1 MVYFCIGTPLMTSFI
16 GSIQR
21 ALGLTAAQRG
31 RELSGSSAQ
40 HNGERFHNVKPRPVE
55 GIGKTLSIAWKVL
68 FKKPDGTMPVG
79 ALPVDALSR
88 EQLDA
93 APDRSLFRL
102 GHSTMLL
109 KLRGQFWLTDPVFAE
124 RASPFRR
131 LGPKRFHAPP
141 IALADLPPLRGVILS
156 HDHYDHLDRETVL
169 ALAGKTGV
177 FLTPLGVGD
186 RLIEWGIDASKV
198 RQFDWWQG
206 VEIDGVSFTATP
218 AQHFSGRSL
227 FDGNSTLWASWVI
240 VESDLRVFFS
250 GDTGYFDGFKTIGD
264 RLGPFDVTMI
274 ETGAYDALWPYV
286 HMQPEETVQA
296 HRDLRGRW
304 LMPIHNGTF
313 DLAMHRWQEPFE
325 RVMGLAAAY
334 GIALATP
341 RMGERLNLA
350 APHRGERWWR
360 EVADVAAPKPARRMF
375 SCRQARE
382 ANSQG

>member
-1 MVYFCIGTPLMTSFI
+1 MPYMTSITGFFH
-16 GSIQR
+16 R
-21 ALGLTAAQRG
+21 ALGLSAARRG
-31 RELSGSSAQ
+31 RELSRSSAQ
-40 HNGERFHNVKPRPVE
+40 HDGERFRNVKARPAE
-55 GIGKTLSIAWKVL
+55 GIGKTLSIAWNVL
-68 FKKPDGTMPVG
+68 FRKPAGTVPAG
-79 ALPVDALSR
+79 TLPVDALTR

-93 APDRSLFRL
+93 APDRSLYRL

-131 LGPKRFHAPP
+131 FGPRRFHAPP

-169 ALAGKTGV
+169 ALAATTGV

-206 VEIDGVSFTATP
+206 VDIDGIAFTATP

-227 FDGNSTLWASWVI
+227 LDGNSTLWASWVI
-240 VESDLRVFFS
+240 VDRELRVFFS
-250 GDTGYFDGFKTIGD
+250 GDTGYFDGFKAIGEQH
-264 RLGPFDVTMI
+264 GPFDVTLI
-274 ETGAYDALWPYV
+274 ETGAYDAQWPYV
-286 HMQPEETVQA
+286 HMQPDDTVQA
-296 HRDLRGRW
+296 HADLRGRW
-304 LMPIHNGTF
+304 LVPVHNGTF

-325 RVMGLAAAY
+325 RVMGLAAAR
-334 GIALATP
+334 GIPLSTP
-341 RMGERLNLA
+341 RMGERLDLA

-360 EVADVAAPKPARRMF
+360 DVVEIVGATRSPRRWRF
-375 SCRQARE
+375 CRNAGQ
-382 ANSQG
+382 ANS

>member
-1 MVYFCIGTPLMTSFI
+1 MTSLPAVVSRMLGFTAARR
-16 GSIQR
+16 GR
-21 ALGLTAAQRG
+21 AL
-31 RELSGSSAQ
+31 SSTSPQ
-40 HNGERFHNVKPRPVE
+40 HDGERFRNVKPRPVE
-55 GIGKTLSIAWKVL
+55 GLRKTLGIVWNVL
-68 FKKPDGTMPVG
+68 LNKPNGTVPTD
-79 ALPVDALSR
+79 ALPVDALTR
-88 EQLDA
+88 AQLDA
-93 APDRSLFRL
+93 APDRSLYRL

-124 RASPFRR
+124 RASPFRH

-169 ALAGKTGV
+169 ALAQTTGV

-206 VEIDGVSFTATP
+206 ADVDGVQFTATP

-240 VESDLRVFFS
+240 VDDDLRVFFS
-250 GDTGYFDGFKTIGD
+250 GDTGYFEGFRTIGE
-264 RLGPFDVTMI
+264 RLGPFDVTLV
-274 ETGAYDALWPYV
+274 ETGAYDAQWPYV

-296 HRDLRGRW
+296 HIDLRGRW
-304 LMPIHNGTF
+304 LVPIHNGTF

-325 RVMGLAAAY
+325 RVTGLA
-334 GIALATP
+334 LARGVVLSTP
-341 RMGERLNLA
+341 RMGERLDLS

-360 EVADVAAPKPARRMF
+360 HVAETVAVPKAAWRLCAARNAGDAE
-375 SCRQARE
+375 S
-382 ANSQG
+382 S